1 MHQRFRRPMLVVII
15 MLLAAS
21 AYAAGPRY
29 RLEVDGLACPFCA
42 YGIEKQLLALDG
54 VAGIEID
61 IAEGAVIVT
70 MQEDRML
77 EESRAVQAVD
87 RAGFTLGDFTALDA
101 DTP

>member
-1 MHQRFRRPMLVVII
+1 MHRRFRRPLLVVII
-15 MLLAAS
+15 VLLAAS

-54 VAGIEID
+54 VEEVEID

-70 MQEDRML
+70 MQDGRTLAAPQAAM
-77 EESRAVQAVD
+77 AVD

-101 DTP
+101 DS